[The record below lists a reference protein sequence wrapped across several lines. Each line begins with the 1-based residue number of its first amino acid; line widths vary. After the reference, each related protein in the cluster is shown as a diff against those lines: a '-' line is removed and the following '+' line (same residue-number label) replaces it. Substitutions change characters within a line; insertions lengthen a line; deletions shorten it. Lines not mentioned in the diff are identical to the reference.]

1 MSQMIYS
8 VAFVFLIAL
17 SLSLSPTTCA
27 AAAKTSGAADLQIS
41 LHSLAQPS
49 QRIQWLQESF
59 LHREGNAQG
68 TADQILHLLKKYEIL
83 GHSQSWNDLKL
94 EPYQAVSRANGLTLK
109 FTPIYKS
116 TKLSSNPVIATFGS
130 NGQIQAITH
139 DINSTAL
146 FEIDA
151 AFSEREA
158 VLNAKKSVL
167 DTFKKWGVTAPPVI
181 VDAELVIVKNRAG
194 RHILAWRV
202 DFGPLKV
209 DIDASGEDQG
219 KVINAF
225 GTLVEVGHNAGVNIG
240 QEVLINGFPLIVWQ
254 LLEASKPGQDHG
266 TTILRNGQL
275 TNEGQL
281 LKWADSDFY
290 QNQILVTSNLF
301 DQVVQ
306 TFNLDFKLRSYDD
319 KGASLKISFMTGMSG
334 NAFWSGKNFGMG
346 VDSGEIKGLSQ
357 AADVVAHEFT
367 HAVVEHSSGLHYLKE
382 SGALNESLADIFG
395 EYIQIKTS
403 SKPIPDSLLW
413 KIGETVS
420 RQNFTTPLRDFR
432 EPKKGWQPQPEHM
445 DELKSGA
452 FESYNPKSCVP
463 SPFNDNCGVHILS
476 GITNKAFVTIVSY
489 LGWDKAIQITYRV
502 MSLRLHPT
510 SDFYDFREHLW
521 EECEWQFPSQCQG
534 IRDAFDQVGVKAP

>member
-1 MSQMIYS
+1 MTHLLFSA
-8 VAFVFLIAL
+8 VFVFLTAL
-17 SLSLSPTTCA
+17 SS
-27 AAAKTSGAADLQIS
+27 TSFAVDLQVS

-49 QRIQWLQESF
+49 KRIQWLNETF
-59 LHREGNAQG
+59 RHRDGNAQG
-68 TADQILHLLKKYEIL
+68 TADQILLLLKKYEIL
-83 GHSQSWNDLKL
+83 GQAQSWNDLKL
-94 EPYQAVSRANGLTLK
+94 EPFKAVNRASGMTLK
-109 FTPIYKS
+109 FTPIYKT
-116 TKLSSNPVIATFGS
+116 TKLSENPVVATFGS

-146 FEIDA
+146 SEIDS
-151 AFSEREA
+151 AFSEQEA
-158 VLNAKKSVL
+158 VLAAKKSVL
-167 DTFKKWGVTAPPVI
+167 DTFRKWGLPTPPVI
-181 VDAELVIVKNRAG
+181 VDAELVIVKNKAG
-194 RHILAWRV
+194 RHVLAWRV

-225 GTLVEVGHNAGVNIG
+225 GTLVEVGENIG
-240 QEVLINGFPLIVWQ
+240 QEVLINGFPLMVWQ
-254 LLEASKPGQDHG
+254 LLEASNPGQDHG

-281 LKWADSDFY
+281 LKWADSSFY

-301 DQVVQ
+301 DKVVQ

-319 KGASLKISFMTGMSG
+319 KGAKLKITFMTGMSG

-357 AADVVAHEFT
+357 APDVVAHEFT

-403 SKPIPDSLLW
+403 PTPIPDSLLW

-420 RQNFTTPLRDFR
+420 RPNFTTPLRDFR
-432 EPKKGWQPQPEHM
+432 EPKKGWQAQPEHM

-452 FESYNPKSCVP
+452 FQSYNPKSCVP

-476 GITNKAFVTIVSY
+476 GITNKAFVSIVSH
-489 LGWDKAIQITYRV
+489 LGWDKAIQLTYRV
-502 MSLRLHPT
+502 MSLRLHPS

-521 EECEWQFPSQCQG
+521 EECESQFPSQCQG
-534 IRDAFDQVGVKAP
+534 IRDAFDGVGIVLPN